1 MSSKIHFHTFDAFRF
16 FAFFKVFIFHIPF
29 VFVRE
34 NEPLKAWYSDHI
46 RHGGGVGVS
55 FFFVLSGFLI
65 TYILTYEKIQTDTVN
80 LKRFF
85 YAVPFE
91 FGHFFIFWC

>member
-16 FAFFKVFIFHIPF
+16 FAFFKVFIFHVPF

-34 NEPLKAWYSDHI
+34 SEPFKAWYSDHI

-65 TYILTYEKIQTDTVN
+65 TYILTHEKF
-80 LKRFF
+80 KRT
-85 YAVPFE
+85 PL
-91 FGHFFIFWC
+91 I